1 MTGGII
7 SVKCKTPCRDCS
19 ETHMSDTKLVYADS
33 NEEKVCLHSDAT
45 ELEAIGLRRKM
56 RG

>member
-1 MTGGII
+1 MIGGII